1 MHLVNGKAF
10 ILRVLAVLLLSLPAA
25 AKDQFGGFKEY
36 VTRDSLKPFTRDLG
50 GLLGSAC
57 FHSGRPLGFNGL
69 DIGVHGGFQFSPESG
84 DDVLRRAGVDAF
96 GVPWLQGEI
105 GLPFRLDGFIRGV
118 SFQGLTIAGGGMRW
132 GLPVGSD
139 KPYAPNMLLSVVGH
153 SMVHKDFSASHAGA
167 NLVVSINA
175 PLFVPYLGAG
185 VDRTRVVVRASDLDA
200 SLVGQ
205 EAVATEPRVTL
216 GFTVR
221 NMLKFIKDL
230 KYDLY
235 LQAAGT
241 YTHGRPGIDSGIG
254 LRF

>member
-1 MHLVNGKAF
+1 MNSRASLLAA
-10 ILRVLAVLLLSLPAA
+10 VLLLLSLPSE

-69 DIGVHGGFQFSPESG
+69 DIGVHGGFQFRPESG
-84 DDVLRRAGVDAF
+84 NDVLRRAGVDGF
-96 GVPWLQGEI
+96 GVPWVQGEI

-118 SFQGLTIAGGGMRW
+118 SFQGLTIAGGGLRW
-132 GLPVGSD
+132 GLPWSSD
-139 KPYAPNMLLSVVGH
+139 KDKGFSTLLSVVGH

-167 NLVVSINA
+167 NLVVSLNA
-175 PLFVPYLGAG
+175 PLLVPYLGAG
-185 VDRTRVVVRASDLDA
+185 VDRTRVVVRAADLDA
-200 SLVGQ
+200 SLIGV
-205 EAVATEPRVTL
+205 ESVATEPRVTL
-216 GFTVR
+216 GFKIR

-235 LQAAGT
+235 FQAAGT
-241 YTHGRPGIDSGIG
+241 YTHGQPGLDSGIG